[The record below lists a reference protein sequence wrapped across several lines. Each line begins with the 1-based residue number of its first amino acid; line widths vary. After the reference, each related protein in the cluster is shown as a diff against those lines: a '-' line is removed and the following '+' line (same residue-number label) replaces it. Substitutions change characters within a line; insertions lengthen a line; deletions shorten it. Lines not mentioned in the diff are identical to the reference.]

1 MRKTIWKLAK
11 SKPSSV
17 SFGKRFFFS
26 VRNIW
31 KKLDRSCHIIP
42 TFRHQVSDMQ
52 HEQLEQTVKALHRDA
67 YIWARQCCRFDD
79 EMAKD
84 VLQQVYLKILE
95 SKAVYGGKSSVKT
108 WLFSVIRFTAN
119 GSMAQA
125 NAILPLL
132 EDYDVPD
139 EVVSSDADRSPEE
152 LIQLLPAK
160 QREVLLLVFYH
171 GLTLEKAAEVMEIGL
186 GTVRTHYDRGKK
198 NLKKLIEKSRIEQ

>member
-1 MRKTIWKLAK
+1 
-11 SKPSSV
+11 
-17 SFGKRFFFS
+17 
-26 VRNIW
+26 
-31 KKLDRSCHIIP
+31 
-42 TFRHQVSDMQ
+42 MQ
-52 HEQLEQTVKALHRDA
+52 HEQLEQTVKTLHRDA
-67 YIWARQCCRFDD
+67 FLWARQCCRFDD

-160 QREVLLLVFYH
+160 QRDVLLLVFYH